1 MLLKKNTIIYLR
13 FIKAHNH
20 TALINRLRE
29 IILPRQHPNEEN
41 NYPEMVRHLFFYSY
55 AKRYNINYT
64 RNLHSTNYSSVRLR
78 ATLPV
83 KTTPEAAP
91 RIKSMNY

>member
-1 MLLKKNTIIYLR
+1 MINIENYYPTDINISVCPNGHLL
-13 FIKAHNH
+13 
-20 TALINRLRE
+20 
-29 IILPRQHPNEEN
+29 
-41 NYPEMVRHLFFYSY
+41 FYSY
-55 AKRYNINYT
+55 AKRDNINYT

-78 ATLPV
+78 ATLPA